1 MSAVI
6 FNCCS
11 DVANIFSDS
20 AYVMLN
26 GSNSNSEQ
34 IHFVISK
41 GRIVGEE
48 DTLSIEGNILLIRMQ
63 CQFEIRL

>member
-1 MSAVI
+1 
-6 FNCCS
+6 
-11 DVANIFSDS
+11 
-20 AYVMLN
+20 MLN

-41 GRIVGEE
+41 DRIVGEE